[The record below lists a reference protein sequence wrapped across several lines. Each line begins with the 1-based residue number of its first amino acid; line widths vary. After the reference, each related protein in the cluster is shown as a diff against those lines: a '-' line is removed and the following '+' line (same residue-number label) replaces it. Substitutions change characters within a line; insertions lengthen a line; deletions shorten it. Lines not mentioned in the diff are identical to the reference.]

1 MDSLLSVL
9 PSQEGREKVETMM
22 ELSKAFFDYSFD
34 DCVDW
39 GEKAIEEAHALGLS
53 DLEANAMSAL
63 GVHYGD
69 HIDLD
74 LEQEY
79 LRKAFNMHKAVG
91 DEGRA
96 LNDLWYQAYYELV
109 LGNIDSAIVVY
120 EKVLFYA
127 EQLSDSLTEA
137 KAYANM
143 AVIQYQK
150 HDFEQSETYFK
161 KCRSLYVLLENDL
174 EVARADANLANLY
187 MEWGRYVESRKLYRE
202 AISAFESLERYDF
215 LLLVYKNYG
224 LLFEKEYVNYDSA
237 SYYFEKAMACANQVE
252 KISGRLEEVVNAK
265 ADLLV
270 EMGNLAVERNDEL
283 LAKQYLEEAFSL
295 AESNRYHFGVMQAAL
310 SFGQLYAQQGKP
322 SLSLHYLDVYA
333 EESRKSGITMME
345 SATKKPLIMNYAR
358 LGHFDEMAVEL
369 NALDEQKQELRRENN
384 DLYDQLGTLQDD
396 FTGLLTQYESQNKQV
411 ESLQSSRNHYRM
423 AFFGLLAIVLFA
435 VFLTIAYKIVRKN
448 RVNNVKS

>member
-120 EKVLFYA
+120 EKVLFCA

-270 EMGNLAVERNDEL
+270 EMGNLAVERTDEL

-295 AESNRYHFGVMQAAL
+295 AESNRYHFGMMQAAL
-310 SFGQLYAQQGKP
+310 SLGQLYAQQGKP

-369 NALDEQKQELRRENN
+369 NAIDEQKQELRRENN